1 MLVFQEGLPSPEIMA
16 SLIFRSSSVSIQ
28 ETQLLSFHKQ
38 LQSFLPLATLTT
50 FADRWPVHPSI
61 RHAFKNIQLAHPS
74 TDSSGSSFQ
83 KCKQHF
89 YIKSSKRFQHI
100 FENWRFDRSCELEKD
115 LFQPFWLDDSGQSF
129 SLLELPGSRNSNSS
143 LSKKIAHRPCLSTAK
158 LVETTVMFRRMILST
173 VSLKQWKYQKG
184 NRKYLQL
191 SCIKSRK
198 VLYTRVQSSP

>member
-1 MLVFQEGLPSPEIMA
+1 MA

-38 LQSFLPLATLTT
+38 LQSLLPLASLTT

-61 RHAFKNIQLAHPS
+61 RHAFKNIQLGHPS

-100 FENWRFDRSCELEKD
+100 FENWRFDRSLDGKD
-115 LFQPFWLDDSGQSF
+115 LFQPLWLDDSGQSF
-129 SLLELPGSRNSNSS
+129 SLLELPGSRISNSS

-158 LVETTVMFRRMILST
+158 LVKTTVMFRRMVLST

>member
-1 MLVFQEGLPSPEIMA
+1 MSVFQEGRPSHEIMA

-38 LQSFLPLATLTT
+38 LQSLLPLASLTT

-74 TDSSGSSFQ
+74 TDSSGSSFK

-89 YIKSSKRFQHI
+89 YIKSSKHML
-100 FENWRFDRSCELEKD
+100 ENWRFDRSCELEKD

-129 SLLELPGSRNSNSS
+129 SLPELPGSRNSNSS

-158 LVETTVMFRRMILST
+158 LVETTVMFRRMVLST
-173 VSLKQWKYQKG
+173 IS
-184 NRKYLQL
+184 
-191 SCIKSRK
+191 
-198 VLYTRVQSSP
+198 

>member
-38 LQSFLPLATLTT
+38 LQSFLPLASLTA

-61 RHAFKNIQLAHPS
+61 RHAFKNIQLGHPS
-74 TDSSGSSFQ
+74 TDSSGSWFK

-89 YIKSSKRFQHI
+89 DIKSSRTSFQNI

-129 SLLELPGSRNSNSS
+129 SLLELPGPRNSNSS

-158 LVETTVMFRRMILST
+158 LIETTVMFRRMVLST
-173 VSLKQWKYQKG
+173 ISLKQWKYQKG
-184 NRKYLQL
+184 
-191 SCIKSRK
+191 I
-198 VLYTRVQSSP
+198 